1 MDAGGKAY
9 NIIPDSA
16 NFGGTIRSLKPE
28 LREYL
33 PKRIKEILDGIVPAM
48 RGRYEFNLLER
59 FPVTIN
65 DDRMTAFV
73 AGVAGEALGKERVV
87 DVKPL
92 MGSEDFSYYLRNVP
106 GVYAFL
112 GTRNVEK
119 GITYPH
125 HHPRFDIDE
134 GALSIGAGLNAAFA
148 LGYLCDSES

>member
-1 MDAGGKAY
+1 M
-9 NIIPDSA
+9 
-16 NFGGTIRSLKPE
+16 
-28 LREYL
+28 
-33 PKRIKEILDGIVPAM
+33 
-48 RGRYEFNLLER
+48 
-59 FPVTIN
+59 
-65 DDRMTAFV
+65 
-73 AGVAGEALGKERVV
+73 V

-92 MGSEDFSYYLRNVP
+92 MGSEDFSYYLQKVP

-148 LGYLCDSES
+148 LEYLRENRTLTISRFTY